1 MLRQVTFQRGTIARA
16 MAFAIDHAD
25 AADEVID
32 IVIKSLVIPE
42 TPITLKLARLYLV
55 SDILHNSGTHVANAW
70 KYRAGLEGRLVV
82 VFEHFNEIYRSISAR
97 LKAEQ
102 LRRHIS
108 TVLSAWENW
117 MVFPQHH
124 IDYLNGIFMKKSSS
138 NTSESESRSVS
149 PESIL
154 TESQASVP
162 AAAATFTE
170 EMMEQDN
177 DLDGEPIPDD
187 VDGEPMESAD
197 VDGEPLD
204 AEDVDG
210 EPLDQDDMMA
220 DDDIDGEP
228 LQDDDQTPANEDQQ
242 VPSATDIDDMFAPV

>member
-1 MLRQVTFQRGTIARA
+1 
-16 MAFAIDHAD
+16 
-25 AADEVID
+25 
-32 IVIKSLVIPE
+32 
-42 TPITLKLARLYLV
+42 
-55 SDILHNSGTHVANAW
+55 
-70 KYRAGLEGRLVV
+70 
-82 VFEHFNEIYRSISAR
+82 
-97 LKAEQ
+97 
-102 LRRHIS
+102 
-108 TVLSAWENW
+108 

>member
-1 MLRQVTFQRGTIARA
+1 
-16 MAFAIDHAD
+16 
-25 AADEVID
+25 
-32 IVIKSLVIPE
+32 
-42 TPITLKLARLYLV
+42 
-55 SDILHNSGTHVANAW
+55 
-70 KYRAGLEGRLVV
+70 
-82 VFEHFNEIYRSISAR
+82 
-97 LKAEQ
+97 
-102 LRRHIS
+102 
-108 TVLSAWENW
+108 

-138 NTSESESRSVS
+138 NTSESESRSAS

-162 AAAATFTE
+162 VAAATFTE

-177 DLDGEPIPDD
+177 VVDGEPISDD

-204 AEDVDG
+204 PEDVDG
-210 EPLDQDDMMA
+210 EPLDQDDMVA

-228 LQDDDQTPANEDQQ
+228 LQDDDQPPANEDQQ